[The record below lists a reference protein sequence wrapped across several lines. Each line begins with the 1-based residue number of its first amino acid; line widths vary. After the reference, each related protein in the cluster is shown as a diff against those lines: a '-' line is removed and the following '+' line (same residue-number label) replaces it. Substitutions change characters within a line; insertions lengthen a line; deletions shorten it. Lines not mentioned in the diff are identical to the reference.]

1 MKEKRSLSKKKIRLN
16 SMIICILLT
25 LIVVLIVMMQNTF
38 NLNDTSLSLSNKNTE
53 ISSLQ
58 QNDDHLRYITKDTMN
73 TLSDNSSWNTDS
85 EKKKLLE
92 DALNKN
98 IDEINSYTINGTL
111 DN

>member
-1 MKEKRSLSKKKIRLN
+1 M
-16 SMIICILLT
+16 
-25 LIVVLIVMMQNTF
+25 
-38 NLNDTSLSLSNKNTE
+38 SNKNTE

-58 QNDDHLRYITKDTMN
+58 QNADHLRYITKDTMN

>member
-1 MKEKRSLSKKKIRLN
+1 MKEKRSLSKKKIGLN

-25 LIVVLIVMMQNTF
+25 LIVVLIVMIQNTF

-73 TLSDNSSWNTDS
+73 TLSDNSSWNTNS

>member
-1 MKEKRSLSKKKIRLN
+1 
-16 SMIICILLT
+16 
-25 LIVVLIVMMQNTF
+25 MMQNTF

-73 TLSDNSSWNTDS
+73 TLSDNSSWNTNS

-92 DALNKN
+92 DTLNKN